1 MTAPAPPAPCTLEE
15 ATRRDAFLVE
25 GAAGQLWFER
35 GSPVLYVT
43 FDNLAT
49 VEQPMPRLPWL
60 YSRVRA
66 LGYSILGVQ
75 TFAKDWYRQTDA
87 PDLIGGLLARG
98 FFARFSTVIFTGA
111 SMGGFAALNLAALV
125 PGARVLAFSPQSS
138 MSRRIC
144 PFERR
149 FAAAIRGTNW
159 ADPPFLDAAE
169 AIPELAHAVILHDPF
184 VPEDRQ
190 HAARLAGPNV
200 QFLRTGHFGHQ
211 AIRLVIKCDA
221 LPELLAEYAE
231 TGQVGAAFWARMR
244 QRRSLRLWNRTFL
257 EALARSRHP
266 RLALHAARAMHQRHG
281 YDFARDIAQGL
292 RRSPAQEPAPLPRKE
307 P

>member
-1 MTAPAPPAPCTLEE
+1 MTAPLPPAPCTLDE
-15 ATRRDAFLVE
+15 AASRDAFLLE
-25 GAAGQLWFER
+25 GAAGQLWFEG

-49 VEQPMPRLPWL
+49 VEQPAPRLPWM
-60 YSRVRA
+60 YTRIRA

-75 TFAKDWYRQTDA
+75 TFAKDWYRQTTA
-87 PDLIGGLLARG
+87 PDLIRGLVERG
-98 FFARFSTVIFTGA
+98 FFARFETVIFTGA

-149 FAAAIRGTNW
+149 FAAATRGTNW
-159 ADPPFLDAAE
+159 TDPPFLDAAT
-169 AIPELAHAVILHDPF
+169 AIPALAHAMILHDPF

-200 QFLRTGHFGHQ
+200 QFLRTGHFTHQ

-231 TGQVGAAFWARMR
+231 TGRVGLAFWGRMR
-244 QRRSLRLWNRTFL
+244 RRKSLRVWNRSFL
-257 EALARSRHP
+257 QALALRRHP
-266 RLALHAARAMHQRHG
+266 RLALRACDAVAQRHG

-292 RRSPAQEPAPLPRKE
+292 RRAHPELAKPLPRKE

>member
-1 MTAPAPPAPCTLEE
+1 MTAPPPPAPCTLDE
-15 ATRRDAFLVE
+15 AAGRDAFLVE
-25 GAAGQLWFER
+25 GTAGRLWFEQ

-49 VEQPMPRLPWL
+49 VEQPAPRLPWMH
-60 YSRVRA
+60 SRLRA

-75 TFAKDWYRQTDA
+75 TFAKDWYRQTTA

-98 FFARFSTVIFTGA
+98 FFSRFKTVIFTGA

-149 FAAAIRGTNW
+149 FAAATRGTNW
-159 ADPPFLDAAE
+159 TDPPFLDAAE
-169 AIPELAHAVILHDPF
+169 AIPALAHAVILHDPF
-184 VPEDRQ
+184 VPEDRR

-244 QRRSLRLWNRTFL
+244 RRKSLRLWNRTFL
-257 EALARSRHP
+257 AALAQSRHP
-266 RLALHAARAMHQRHG
+266 RLALRAATALHQRHG
-281 YDFARDIAQGL
+281 YDFARDTAQGL
-292 RRSPAQEPAPLPRKE
+292 LREHPELAAPLPRKE